1 MKNKLFEKIMRQAEQ
16 YKDFNDSLIRLFES
30 ILGETDDNGET
41 FTVNSDV
48 INKTLTDVFNNVI
61 NQCANENTLQYS
73 TVSVNKKSIPYNYSI
88 K

>member
-1 MKNKLFEKIMRQAEQ
+1 MRQAEQ
-16 YKDFNDSLIRLFES
+16 YKNFNDSLIRLFES
-30 ILGETDDNGET
+30 VLDETDDNNEET

-48 INKTLTDVFNNVI
+48 INKSLSDIFNNVI

-73 TVSVNKKSIPYNYSI
+73 TVSVNKKSIPYNHLR